1 MKVSGLN
8 GTVCKTSKKQIYD
21 QDKGASWLP
30 GFESLLDFSMFLSTG
45 MKLQAA
51 VSSKDP

>member
-1 MKVSGLN
+1 MKASGLN
-8 GTVCKTSKKQIYD
+8 RTVCKTSKKQIYD

-30 GFESLLDFSMFLSTG
+30 GFESLLDSSMYLSTG
-45 MKLQAA
+45 VEPQAA

>member
-1 MKVSGLN
+1 MKVSEL